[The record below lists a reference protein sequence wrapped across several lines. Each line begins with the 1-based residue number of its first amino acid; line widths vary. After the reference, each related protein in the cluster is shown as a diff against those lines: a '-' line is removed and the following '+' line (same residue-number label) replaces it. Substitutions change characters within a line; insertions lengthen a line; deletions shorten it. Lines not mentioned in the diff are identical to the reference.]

1 MKKIQKYLIII
12 FTAVLGVCSIRG
24 TVSPLQADDAR
35 RGAGFSADMF
45 PTIVSASAGEPGF
58 SFQGWAAFNHI
69 KVRAIGGHM
78 YLPPGLTGS
87 GGFGNQELTVA
98 AVIAD
103 YMFGDHF
110 DGFWIGAGA
119 EYWGNTISHE
129 DTGEEFRWNNY
140 VLTLGGGHIWR
151 IYGNLYINPWAAVHY
166 ITNPREFDAAGDRFS
181 QRKIQGSFSMK
192 IGYFFDL

>member
-1 MKKIQKYLIII
+1 MKKYHNCIISL
-12 FTAVLGVCSIRG
+12 FTAVLGACVIAG
-24 TVSPLQADDAR
+24 TVSPLQADNAH
-35 RGAGFSADMF
+35 RGAGFSADIF
-45 PTIVSASAGEPGF
+45 PTLVSASAGKAGF

-78 YLPPGLTGS
+78 YLPPELTGS
-87 GGFGNQELTVA
+87 DGYGNQELTVG

-110 DGFWIGAGA
+110 DGFWIGSGV
-119 EYWGNTISHE
+119 EYWRNTIPHD

-140 VLTLGGGHIWR
+140 VLTLGGGYIWR
-151 IYGNLYINPWAAVHY
+151 ICGNLYLNPWVAVHY

-181 QRKIQGSFSMK
+181 QRNIQGSFSMK